1 MHANMTSPPDP
12 LRITAPDAPPVDL
25 TQHEIAALRTRFN
38 LADAHTHQYQS
49 TSQELIVSDL
59 PQIWYEAESAFQA
72 TCESDFTDA
81 FFRLHGQ
88 HTAREMHRSMLSYAA
103 SVGTMVVGSY
113 LRRHRL
119 TATLIEPC
127 FDNLHDV
134 LAGQGVPLRPL
145 AESALH
151 DADHIYDS
159 LRCQVH
165 TDALFL
171 VDPNNPT
178 GSSLL
183 AHGTRGFEE
192 VIRFCRDHDTLLVL
206 DFCFAA
212 FTLFDPILHR
222 FDVYE
227 MLERSGIRYIAIED
241 TGKIWP
247 AQDVKAAL
255 ITASRDI
262 QAELHAMNTSVLLNV
277 SPFALRI
284 LTRYIEDATAERLH
298 SVRHVVGTN
307 RDEARKALDG
317 SFLEPSEPVADISV
331 AWTSVRHPAL
341 TASELQRRLAR
352 GGVHV
357 LPGRHFHWSDP
368 GHGESHIRIALARDP
383 RTFAAAMTRLRDLID
398 GDDLR
403 P

>member
-1 MHANMTSPPDP
+1 MHANWTPPPGP
-12 LRITAPDAPPVDL
+12 LRIAEADARSVDL

-38 LADAHTHQYQS
+38 LADAHTHQSQS
-49 TSQELIVSDL
+49 PAQELIVADL
-59 PQIWYEAESAFQA
+59 PQIWYGA
-72 TCESDFTDA
+72 ESDFQSACEDDFIDA
-81 FFRLHGQ
+81 FFRLQGQ
-88 HTAREMHRSMLSYAA
+88 HTARGLRRSMLSYAA
-103 SVGTMVVGSY
+103 SVSTVVVGMY
-113 LRRHRL
+113 LHRHRL
-119 TATLIEPC
+119 SVTLIEPC

-134 LAGQGVPLRPL
+134 LANQGVPLRPL
-145 AESALH
+145 DESAMY
-151 DADHIYDS
+151 DVDRIYET
-159 LRCQVH
+159 LRSRVR
-165 TDALFL
+165 TDVLFL

-178 GSSLL
+178 GSTLL

-298 SVRHVVGTN
+298 SVRRVVGTN

-331 AWTSVRHPAL
+331 AWTRVRHPVL

-368 GHGESHIRIALARDP
+368 GRGESHIRIALARDP

-398 GDDLR
+398 RDDLR

>member
-1 MHANMTSPPDP
+1 MHANRTSPADPPGIAEPDG
-12 LRITAPDAPPVDL
+12 LPVDL

-38 LADAHTHQYQS
+38 LADAHTHQGQS
-49 TSQELIVSDL
+49 PGQERIVADL
-59 PQIWYEAESAFQA
+59 PQIWHEAESAFQA
-72 TCESDFTDA
+72 TCENDFVDA

-88 HTAREMHRSMLSYAA
+88 HRARWMQRSMLSYAA
-103 SVGTMVVGSY
+103 SVATVVVGTY

-119 TATLIEPC
+119 TVALIEPC

-134 LAGQGVPLRPL
+134 LTDQGVPLHPL
-145 AESALH
+145 DEAALH
-151 DADHIYDS
+151 DPDHIYKS
-159 LRCQVH
+159 LRRRVR

-192 VIRFCRDHDTLLVL
+192 VVRFCRDHDMLLVV

-212 FTLFDPILHR
+212 FTLFDPILDR

-227 MLERSGIRYIAIED
+227 LLERSGVRYIAIED

-247 AQDVKAAL
+247 TQDVKAAL

-262 QAELHAMNTSVLLNV
+262 QAEIYNINTSVLLNV

-284 LTRYIEDATAERLH
+284 LTRYIEDSAADRLL
-298 SVRHVVGTN
+298 SVRRVLDTN

-317 SFLEPSEPVADISV
+317 SFIELTEPVANISV
-331 AWTSVRHPAL
+331 AWARITHPEL
-341 TASELQRRLAR
+341 TATELQRRLALAD
-352 GGVHV
+352 VHV

-368 GHGESHIRIALARDP
+368 TRGESHIRLALAREPETFASAMARMRELIDRDDP
-383 RTFAAAMTRLRDLID
+383 R
-398 GDDLR
+398 